1 MNNIKKL
8 QFFLLFLLFLLFTR
22 EGYSQPAACYKFS
35 DDLRMDMEND
45 TTYYRMQMGATNYSI
60 SGYFRKAMEI
70 YGPRPLS
77 QKSLARFS
85 PGDWKSVDARKYIL
99 KRSKKEQ
106 IIVINEAHTN
116 SRHRNFT
123 ASLLKKLY
131 KNGYRY
137 LGLEALWND
146 KIVNQRKF
154 VVRDEGFYTREPEF
168 GNLIFEAIKLGFTV
182 FGYEAIG
189 DKSGEAREQEQ
200 AQNIMDFMAS
210 HPEGKLLIHCGHDHV
225 CENELSY
232 WGGRAMAGRLKK
244 GLGTELFTVSQTSYQ
259 EGRLPFNSGRR
270 KRKNVPVI
278 LRHKK
283 DGQVFNGLGNSQ
295 TDLCIVYPKTN
306 YVHGR
311 PVWQTYRR
319 KPCTIKTD
327 TLKYNPVLMTAY
339 RKGEYDQDGTP
350 ADIFEVSDSKRN
362 TILFLS
368 PGEYEIIFQND
379 RYEIIAQYSVSM

>member
-1 MNNIKKL
+1 
-8 QFFLLFLLFLLFTR
+8 
-22 EGYSQPAACYKFS
+22 
-35 DDLRMDMEND
+35 
-45 TTYYRMQMGATNYSI
+45 
-60 SGYFRKAMEI
+60 
-70 YGPRPLS
+70 
-77 QKSLARFS
+77 
-85 PGDWKSVDARKYIL
+85 
-99 KRSKKEQ
+99 
-106 IIVINEAHTN
+106 
-116 SRHRNFT
+116 
-123 ASLLKKLY
+123 
-131 KNGYRY
+131 
-137 LGLEALWND
+137 
-146 KIVNQRKF
+146 
-154 VVRDEGFYTREPEF
+154 
-168 GNLIFEAIKLGFTV
+168 
-182 FGYEAIG
+182 
-189 DKSGEAREQEQ
+189 
-200 AQNIMDFMAS
+200 
-210 HPEGKLLIHCGHDHV
+210 
-225 CENELSY
+225 
-232 WGGRAMAGRLKK
+232 MAGRLKK